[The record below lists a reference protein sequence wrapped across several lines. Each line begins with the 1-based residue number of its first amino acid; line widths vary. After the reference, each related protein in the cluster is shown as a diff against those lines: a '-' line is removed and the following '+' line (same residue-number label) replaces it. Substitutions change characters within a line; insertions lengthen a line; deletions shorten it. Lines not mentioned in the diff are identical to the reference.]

1 MHRLRPTF
9 AVFVC
14 ATAAASAT
22 ASATALGQRAQVF
35 PLVPAGAE
43 ALVDGLRYQPDS
55 KRVQALSELDSVVLT
70 QVALPD
76 GRTVEL
82 DLVRLD
88 LERLKFRYYV
98 DGAERQD
105 LLLGTDLS
113 VWKGAVRG
121 EPTSHAMLSF
131 SQLGA
136 QGWIATGDELVH
148 LTPRPD
154 AAGNWWNGDV
164 LMASER
170 ALNDA
175 GMRLDNLCDA
185 ARPPREAVELPAG
198 GLVGGAAGAGG
209 GSSTLL
215 GPGCS
220 VRECKLALE
229 SDYQYFL
236 RFNDTTAQAVYTTTL
251 WAYISD
257 RYETQIST
265 ILTFPYVGFYSAPGD
280 PWSTPDAPGSS
291 GDMLN
296 EFRDAWLG
304 AVPNGARLGH
314 FMSGAS
320 LGGGVAWLDVLCSN
334 SFNFAVSGN
343 INAGVNFPV
352 VQAPTNWDFMVC
364 AHELGH
370 NFNALHSHDYCPPL
384 DECPPSQYFG
394 QCQSQQVCTNQ
405 GTIMSYCHLCSGGTG
420 NITTFFH
427 PTSAQFMTQAA
438 QNCLPTYSGI
448 EGDAPSL
455 IAPATT
461 TDVLA
466 RVAGDPVGPVQLLW
480 RPNSSASFTA
490 IAMTNIA
497 GGTYSAQLPSFGCAD
512 SPQFYYA
519 FNEQSC
525 GLLTYPAGAPANVLE
540 ADVGLLQPTFADDFE
555 SDTGWTTSVAGATA
569 GQWQRG
575 VPVNDPGWDYD
586 PATDGDG
593 SGSCWLTQN
602 QAGNTDVDGG
612 SVTLVSPQLDLTA
625 PSVRVE
631 YLYYLR
637 LTNTNGDD
645 RLLVQIS
652 ANGAAGPWVEIARH
666 TQNQGSAWV
675 SNSITGQSIAGAG
688 VVLGSNM
695 RVRFTANDGGTQT
708 IVEAGLDGFRVVS
721 LDCDGVGVNYCTTIS
736 NSSGFPADFSA
747 SGSSSLAANDLALR
761 AAPVPAN
768 SNGIF
773 FFGVNA
779 IQTPFGNGVRCV
791 GSPSFRFPTTQAV
804 GGSLDLVVDNLVH
817 PASTHFAAGATFNF
831 QAWFRDS
838 VAGGAFF
845 NLSDG
850 YRITFAP

>member
-1 MHRLRPTF
+1 MHRLRPTL
-9 AVFVC
+9 AIFVC
-14 ATAAASAT
+14 AASTAFA
-22 ASATALGQRAQVF
+22 QRAQVF
-35 PLVPAGAE
+35 PLDAAGAE
-43 ALVDGLRYQPDS
+43 PLVDGLRYQPDS
-55 KRVQALSELDSVVLT
+55 ARVQALVGLDSVRLT
-70 QVALPD
+70 QVTLPG
-76 GRTVEL
+76 GREVEL

-88 LERLKFRYYV
+88 VERLKFRYYL
-98 DGAERQD
+98 DGNERSD
-105 LLLGTDLS
+105 LLLGADLS
-113 VWKGAVRG
+113 IWKGAIRG
-121 EPTSHAMLSF
+121 EPASHVMLSF
-131 SQLGA
+131 SQLGT
-136 QGWIATGDELVH
+136 QGWIDTGDELVH

-170 ALNDA
+170 SLNAA

-185 ARPPREAVELPAG
+185 ARPPREAVELPAAG
-198 GLVGGAAGAGG
+198 GAVGGASG
-209 GSSTLL
+209 GSSALL

-220 VRECKLALE
+220 LRECKLALE
-229 SDYQYFL
+229 TDYQYFQ
-236 RFNDTTAQAVYTTTL
+236 RFNDTAAQAVYTTTL

-265 ILTFPYVGFYSAPGD
+265 ILTFPYVGFYSTPAD
-280 PWSTPDAPGSS
+280 PWTTPDGPGSS
-291 GDMLN
+291 SNMLN
-296 EFRDAWLG
+296 EFRNAWLG
-304 AVPNGARLGH
+304 AIPNGARLGH

-334 SFNFAVSGN
+334 SYNFAVSGN
-343 INAGVNFPV
+343 INANVSFPV

-405 GTIMSYCHLCSGGTG
+405 GTIMSYCHLCSGGVN

-438 QNCLPTYSGI
+438 QNCLPVYSGI
-448 EGDAPSL
+448 SGDEPSL
-455 IAPATT
+455 LAPAATT
-461 TDVLA
+461 PVQA
-466 RVAGDPVGPVQLLW
+466 VIAGTPVGPVQLFW

-490 IAMTNIA
+490 LAMTQFI
-497 GGTYSAQLPSFGCAD
+497 GGTYTAELPAFGCSD
-512 SPQFYYA
+512 SPQYYYA

-525 GLLTYPAGAPANVLE
+525 GALTYPAGAPANVLDAE
-540 ADVGLLQPTFADDFE
+540 VGVLQPSFADNFE
-555 SDTGWTTSVAGATA
+555 TDTGWTTSIAGATA
-569 GQWQRG
+569 GQWERG
-575 VPVNDPGWDYD
+575 VPVNDPSWDYD
-586 PATDGDG
+586 PASDGDG

-602 QAGNTDVDGG
+602 QLGNTDVDNG
-612 SVTLVSPQLDLTA
+612 SVTLVSPPLDLTGVDA
-625 PSVRVE
+625 RLE

-637 LTNTNGDD
+637 LTISNGDD

-652 ANGAAGPWVEIARH
+652 ANGTAGPWVEIARH
-666 TQNQGSAWV
+666 TQNMGSAWV
-675 SNSITGQSIAGAG
+675 SHSITAASISGAG
-688 VVLGSNM
+688 VALGANM
-695 RVRFTANDGGTQT
+695 RVRFTANDGGTQS
-708 IVEAGLDGFRVVS
+708 IVEAGLDGFRIVT
-721 LDCDGVGVNYCTTIS
+721 LECDGIGVNYCTTNS

-768 SNGIF
+768 SNGLF

-779 IQTPFGNGVRCV
+779 IQAPFGNGVRCV
-791 GSPSFRFPTTQAV
+791 GSPSFRFPLTLAA
-804 GGSLDLVVDNLVH
+804 GGSLDLVVDNGVH

-850 YRITFAP
+850 YRITFTP